1 MMISDSDQIYLA
13 VYVLCIVG
21 ILCILLHLL
30 YMLNKEKIKIYI
42 FSKSWG
48 KKIFCSEEVKL
59 DENKP
64 FDAFISYSH
73 HDANFVEEIL
83 LPGLESDPKEVQY
96 KCLIH
101 TRDWKVGFPI
111 SEQIIESVDCSRR
124 TIIVHSVDYIQSEW
138 TRLEFQTAHK
148 KSMEENT
155 QVKIIFI
162 NFLI

>member
-1 MMISDSDQIYLA
+1 MISDSDQIYLA

-48 KKIFCSEEVKL
+48 KKIFCSEEEKL

-64 FDAFISYSH
+64 FMLSSPTPTMMQ
-73 HDANFVEEIL
+73 IL
-83 LPGLESDPKEVQY
+83 WRRFSCLAWNLTPRRCR

-162 NFLI
+162 NFLS

>member
-1 MMISDSDQIYLA
+1 M
-13 VYVLCIVG
+13 
-21 ILCILLHLL
+21 
-30 YMLNKEKIKIYI
+30 IYI

-48 KKIFCSEEVKL
+48 KKIFCSEEEKL

-96 KCLIH
+96 KCRIH

-111 SEQIIESVDCSRR
+111 SEQIIESVNIPRR
-124 TIIVHSVDYIQSEW
+124 ISIVHCAGYFQSEW
-138 TRLEFQTAHK
+138 TKLEFQSAHK

-155 QVKIIFI
+155 QVKVIFI
-162 NFLI
+162 NFLS